1 MVKIADIILEITDAR
16 FIDLTRNRQLE
27 REMKSLRKKVI
38 LVANKSDL
46 VQKRR
51 YESEFPV
58 VWVSA
63 RKHLGVRKLRTAI
76 GIAAGGLQKKRASS
90 IEARVRSAEQTAST
104 KLSARWNTLP
114 AEVSAAGNKRV
125 NVAVFGYPNT
135 GKSSIINMLSG
146 RKVAR
151 SSISAGY
158 TKGEQIVKISEN
170 IYLIDL
176 PGIIP
181 FDEVNQSDLALI
193 AAKSPWQIK
202 NVQAAAERL
211 IAALQKNGRRELMG
225 IDIGNKEPEDVIE
238 ELAIEKKKL
247 RKGGIAD
254 MDSMSKILLL
264 QWQKGKL

>member
-1 MVKIADIILEITDAR
+1 MGFLERVKKVVKIADIILEIADAR

-27 REMKSLRKKVI
+27 REMSSLGKKI
-38 LVANKSDL
+38 IIVANKSDL

-51 YESEFPV
+51 YDSEFPL
-58 VWVSA
+58 VWVST
-63 RKHLGVRKLRTAI
+63 RKHLGVRKLRGAI
-76 GIAAGGLQKKRASS
+76 GM
-90 IEARVRSAEQTAST
+90 
-104 KLSARWNTLP
+104 
-114 AEVSAAGNKRV
+114 AAGNKRV
-125 NVAVFGYPNT
+125 NVAVVGYPNT

-158 TKGEQIVKISEN
+158 TKGEQIVRISEN

-181 FDEVNQSDLALI
+181 FDEVDQADLALI

-202 NVQAAAERL
+202 NVEKAAEKL
-211 IAALQKNGRRELMG
+211 IAALQKNGVRELMG
-225 IDIGNKEPEDVIE
+225 IDIGGKEPNEVIE

-254 MDSMSKILLL
+254 IDSMSKILLL
-264 QWQKGKL
+264 QWQKGKLI

>member
-76 GIAAGGLQKKRASS
+76 GIAAGNRK
-90 IEARVRSAEQTAST
+90 
-104 KLSARWNTLP
+104 
-114 AEVSAAGNKRV
+114 V

-181 FDEVNQSDLALI
+181 FEEVDQADLALI
-193 AAKSPWQIK
+193 AAKSPWQIR

-211 IAALQKNGRRELMG
+211 IIALRRNGVKEIMG
-225 IDIGNKEPEDVIE
+225 FDISSKEPEEVLE
-238 ELAIEKKKL
+238 ELAMEKKKL
-247 RKGGIAD
+247 RRGGMRDI
-254 MDSMSKILLL
+254 DSISKILLL
-264 QWQKGKL
+264 QWQKGKLI